1 MQMNSSSIQEKVDF
15 LAFLG
20 FTFPIPLAYQLAE
33 ILIHKHS
40 YEMTCFDAIHIWKV
54 SAYIIN
60 FFFFHSI
67 ETFIKESI
75 PVSISGTQIIWRQG
89 IEILR
94 THHQKSISGG
104 PHTI

>member
-60 FFFFHSI
+60 FFFFSLNWDIYKRIYSSI
-67 ETFIKESI
+67 YQWNPNHMKAGHRDSQN
-75 PVSISGTQIIWRQG
+75 PSP
-89 IEILR
+89 EIN
-94 THHQKSISGG
+94 
-104 PHTI
+104 